1 MGLFDNL
8 AAQPAACGNSF
19 SSYPITI
26 GMPGGL
32 GEFAWRFPIPND
44 IPAGFVLLND
54 LLTDT
59 DPSWGIPDTATGLYL
74 WNGGSPH
81 LIAWNFNER
90 VTPIGGGLDGYG
102 VIHPYRAQ
110 PGSPLILNNRESVL
124 RLRLAC
130 QTDGAST
137 FGMVIFTS

>member
-1 MGLFDNL
+1 MNPFPIPLESAGSVGLY
-8 AAQPAACGNSF
+8 G
-19 SSYPITI
+19 Y
-26 GMPGGL
+26 
-32 GEFAWRFPIPND
+32 RFPITND
-44 IPAGFVLLND
+44 IPTGFLLLSD
-54 LLTDT
+54 LLTAA
-59 DPSWGIPDTATGLYL
+59 DPSFGIPDTASGLYL

-90 VTPIGGGLDGYG
+90 STSLGGGLDGYG

-110 PGSPLILNNRESVL
+110 PGNPLILTNRDSVL

-130 QTDGAST
+130 ETVGATT